1 MGFTE
6 QALELAEQALGAPHG
21 DGYQGREKLIFA
33 GNRFDLLMELNRPV
47 PDLVKQIETLV
58 TKAEANIQV
67 NISTQQT
74 MRVTLAKALIRSNRG
89 AEGMALLDKLVDDN
103 LDKVIA
109 RAKADKVPLV
119 AHNTPGVK
127 RGAFCAVEAPA
138 RVLGRQA
145 AKQAYRIMS
154 GVQPGAVPVEFPG
167 ATRLVVNRATAAE
180 IGLAVP
186 TGVEPDFVQ

>member
-1 MGFTE
+1 M
-6 QALELAEQALGAPHG
+6 
-21 DGYQGREKLIFA
+21 
-33 GNRFDLLMELNRPV
+33 V
-47 PDLVKQIETLV
+47 
-58 TKAEANIQV
+58 
-67 NISTQQT
+67 S
-74 MRVTLAKALIRSNRG
+74 
-89 AEGMALLDKLVDDN
+89 LDKLVDDN